1 MSQSVRPFTLLW
13 LLLAMFRQLRR
24 RPYLSASVLVHALL
38 LALWFTWGDHQQELQ
53 QRATE
58 AVEVA
63 SSLRATSVAS
73 TAKRL
78 QDLQT
83 IQELLEKSAARS
95 EEASASKGKTKA
107 KPKPTPATA
116 APLPPP
122 PPPTTPQEMLQQAR
136 ALSKVIDAIDQ
147 KMQAEELAKLT
158 GVPAASAS
166 SPAAPPTSAAAD
178 APTPSDSAE
187 TVAKI
192 DKPITQAGTASAP
205 TPVTQQAQANT
216 SPSSTGTGTGSGSGT
231 VESITPEKAA
241 NEIAAIETKARAVL
255 SKHQQRL
262 QAKLNGI
269 PVQGATPYPN
279 KTDKEGAPD
288 RPAAA
293 PDKAGG
299 AETQL
304 LAEIAD
310 FMNQGTDIPGPA
322 RSTKYGGE
330 NFFDHGHANIPPVDT
345 NSLVLGSG
353 RMLGAGGEFASRVYL
368 NSWYLIGPFDG
379 RHGADIYN
387 NPAYPP
393 EKAVLLDAVYYGKDK
408 RLLKWRYVTSQTYP
422 LVPPDQVEDSVYYGY
437 TELSVDQDSD
447 LTAWI
452 GADDDVQIYL
462 NDRLVWK
469 GGNVNKAAYFDTIFN
484 GGASYLRDYNR
495 TEGKRVL
502 HFNKGRNKLFFK
514 LSNGPNDSFLSMV
527 LTKN

>member
-1 MSQSVRPFTLLW
+1 MSAAFGRSPLW
-13 LLLAMFRQLRR
+13 WLICWVARHIRR
-24 RPYLSASVLVHALL
+24 RPYLSASVLVHAML
-38 LALWFTWGDHQQELQ
+38 LALLYTFGSYELELR
-53 QRATE
+53 QRAADE
-58 AVEVA
+58 VEVA
-63 SSLRATSVAS
+63 SSLRATSVAN

-83 IQELLEKSAARS
+83 IKELLEKSAARV
-95 EEASASKGKTKA
+95 EPASGSQSKA
-107 KPKPTPATA
+107 KSKPTPAA
-116 APLPPP
+116 AATPLPN
-122 PPPTTPQEMLQQAR
+122 TPQEMVQQAR

-158 GVPAASAS
+158 GAPAPPTS
-166 SPAAPPTSAAAD
+166 SPAAAPTSATAD
-178 APTPSDSAE
+178 APTPSSSAE
-187 TVAKI
+187 TVAKL
-192 DKPITQAGTASAP
+192 DHPSPQAGAASTAAP
-205 TPVTQQAQANT
+205 QQAQAN
-216 SPSSTGTGTGSGSGT
+216 SSTASSGTGTGTGRGSGT
-231 VESITPEKAA
+231 AESITPEKAA
-241 NEIAAIETKARAVL
+241 NEIAAIEAKARSVL
-255 SKHQQRL
+255 AKHQQRL
-262 QAKLNGI
+262 QAKVNGI
-269 PVQGATPYPN
+269 SVQGATPNPTN
-279 KTDKEGAPD
+279 ADKDGAQD

-299 AETQL
+299 AEAQL

-310 FMNQGTDIPGPA
+310 FMRQGGDVTDPT
-322 RSTKYGGE
+322 RTTKYGGE
-330 NFFDHGHANIPPVDT
+330 NFFDHGQARIPAVDGKNMVQGRGRIFGPGADYAN
-345 NSLVLGSG
+345 
-353 RMLGAGGEFASRVYL
+353 RVYL

-379 RHGADIYN
+379 RHGADLYN
-387 NPAYPP
+387 NAAYPP
-393 EKAVLLDAVYYGKDK
+393 EKAVLLDAVYYGKDN
-408 RLLKWRYVTSQTYP
+408 RLVKWRYVTSQSYP
-422 LVPPDQVEDSVYYGY
+422 LVPPDVVEDSVYYGY

-484 GGASYLRDYNR
+484 GGTSYLRDYNR

>member
-1 MSQSVRPFTLLW
+1 MSAAFGRSPLW
-13 LLLAMFRQLRR
+13 WLMCWLARHIRR

-38 LALWFTWGDHQQELQ
+38 LVLWFTWGDHQQELLE
-53 QRATE
+53 RASE

-83 IQELLEKSAARS
+83 IQELLEKSAAHS
-95 EEASASKGKTKA
+95 EAASESKGKPKSIS
-107 KPKPTPATA
+107 KPKPTPATTT
-116 APLPPP
+116 P

-136 ALSKVIDAIDQ
+136 ALSKVIEAIDQ

-158 GVPAASAS
+158 GVPAPPSS
-166 SPAAPPTSAAAD
+166 SPAAAQTSAAAD
-178 APTPSDSAE
+178 APTPSSSAE
-187 TVAKI
+187 TVAKL
-192 DKPITQAGTASAP
+192 DLPSPQAGAASTAAP
-205 TPVTQQAQANT
+205 QQAQANT
-216 SPSSTGTGTGSGSGT
+216 SPASSGTGSGTGIA
-231 VESITPEKAA
+231 ESITPEKAA
-241 NEIAAIETKARAVL
+241 NEIAAIEAKARAVL
-255 SKHQQRL
+255 AKHQQRL
-262 QAKLNGI
+262 QAKVNGI
-269 PVQGATPYPN
+269 PVQGAAANPN
-279 KTDKEGAPD
+279 NSDKDGAKD
-288 RPAAA
+288 RPAVA

-299 AETQL
+299 TEAQL

-310 FMNQGTDIPGPA
+310 FMSQGTDIKGSA

-330 NFFDHGHANIPPVDT
+330 NFFDHGQASIPAVDGKNMVQGRGRIFGPGADYAN
-345 NSLVLGSG
+345 
-353 RMLGAGGEFASRVYL
+353 RVYL

-393 EKAVLLDAVYYGKDK
+393 EKAVLLDAVYYGKDN
-408 RLLKWRYVTSQTYP
+408 RLVKWRYVTSQSYP
-422 LVPPDQVEDSVYYGY
+422 LVPPDMVEDSVYYGY
-437 TELSVDQDSD
+437 TEVSVDKDSD

-484 GGASYLRDYNR
+484 GGPSYLRDYNR

-514 LSNGPNDSFLSMV
+514 LSNGPNSAFLSLV
-527 LTKN
+527 LTK